1 MSGLSGYLMAL
12 IGAGFLS
19 GGLTIL
25 SPSGQFEKVL
35 RVLSGIFLLL
45 VLLAPLP
52 SLAGEIQDFTWEWK
66 AIQEESQETGSY
78 LTQPMEKTLSRE
90 ISACV
95 QTVTGREPLSVESSV
110 DWSGESFSLS
120 ELIIRIRKEDE
131 SKKQA
136 IIDYVAFKTGVR
148 ARVLSE

>member
-1 MSGLSGYLMAL
+1 MSELSGYLMAL

-19 GGLTIL
+19 GGLTLL
-25 SPSGQFEKVL
+25 SPNGQFEKVL
-35 RVLSGIFLLL
+35 RVLSGVFLLL

-66 AIQEESQETGSY
+66 TIQEESQETGGY

-95 QTVTGREPLSVESSV
+95 QTVTGREPVSVESSV
-110 DWSGESFSLS
+110 DWSGESFSLN
-120 ELIIRIRKEDE
+120 EVVIRIRKEDE

>member
-66 AIQEESQETGSY
+66 AIQEESQETGGY

-95 QTVTGREPLSVESSV
+95 QTVTGREPVSVESSV

-120 ELIIRIRKEDE
+120 EVVIRIRREDE